1 MIFVKR
7 ACLWP
12 QENIDPTLPESNQ
25 LNLILNM
32 IKVISNVLLTLATPN
47 LSPKLC
53 PQKT

>member
-7 ACLWP
+7 VCLWP
-12 QENIDPTLPESNQ
+12 QENIDPTLPGINQ